1 MAPVSR
7 TRGTAATGEFELI
20 ARLARVL
27 DGSRQE
33 PGVLVGI
40 GDDTAVARRGSAAD
54 LYTTDTMVDGVHFRA
69 GQIPWRDLGWKAIAV
84 NLSDIAAMGGAPLY
98 SLVTLGVSPELT
110 QSSLVSMYRGIA
122 EATARF
128 GGGVVG
134 GDVVRSPV
142 LFITVAMIG
151 TASMV
156 GRRPAVLLRSNARPG
171 DLVAVTG
178 RLGSSGGGLRAM
190 ELGLKGRAA
199 SRLIQAHRRPIPR
212 VEEGKK
218 LVAAGIRT
226 AMDVSDGLVGDLR
239 KLCESSVVSAVI
251 DLDTIPVSPDLKT
264 VFPDDFSLYAF
275 GGGEDYELLF
285 TGSRTA
291 ISRAE
296 KALGPGGITT
306 IGRIVKP
313 KGQGRSEVTVVDR
326 NGRAVPVERAGWDH
340 LASAGAGASARPE

>member
-7 TRGTAATGEFELI
+7 TGRTAATGEFQLI

-27 DGSRQE
+27 EGSRQE

-54 LYTTDTMVDGVHFRA
+54 LYTTDTMVDGVHFRV
-69 GQIPWRDLGWKAIAV
+69 GQIPWRDLGWKAMAV

-98 SLVTLGVSPELT
+98 SLVTLGVSLELT
-110 QSSLVSMYRGIA
+110 QSSLVSMYRGMA

-142 LFITVAMIG
+142 LFVTVAMIG
-151 TASMV
+151 TASIV
-156 GRRPAVLLRSNARPG
+156 GRKPAVLLRSNARPG
-171 DLVAVTG
+171 DLIAVTG
-178 RLGSSGGGLRAM
+178 KLGSSGGGLKAM

-199 SRLIQAHRRPIPR
+199 GRLIQAHRKPVPR
-212 VEEGKK
+212 IEEGKK
-218 LVAAGIRT
+218 LVAAGICT

-239 KLCESSVVSAVI
+239 KLCEASAVSAVI
-251 DLDTIPVSPDLKT
+251 DLDAIPVSPDLKT
-264 VFPDDFSLYAF
+264 VFPHDYSSYAL

-285 TGSRTA
+285 TGSRA
-291 ISRAE
+291 AMSRAE
-296 KALGPGGITT
+296 KALGPGGATI

-313 KGQGRSEVTVVDR
+313 KSQGRSEVAVVDR
-326 NGRAVPVERAGWDH
+326 DGRAVAVDRAGWDH
-340 LASAGAGASARPE
+340 LVPGADASTRPE